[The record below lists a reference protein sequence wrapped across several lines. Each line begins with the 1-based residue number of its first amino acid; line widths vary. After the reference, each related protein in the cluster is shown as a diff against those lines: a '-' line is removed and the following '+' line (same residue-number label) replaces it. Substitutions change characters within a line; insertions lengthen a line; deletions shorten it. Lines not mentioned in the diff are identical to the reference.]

1 MFTKKSQQIIK
12 FFCENCQYK
21 SNNKKDYE
29 KHLLT
34 SKHNRL
40 TNINDFSS
48 DISMI
53 DNEFKCDECE
63 KIYKSRVGL
72 WKHKKH
78 CKKIFEDIEEDS
90 LISNTNVQN
99 LSSQIT
105 PELILSVLEQNKELT
120 NLVVEQNKAIMEL
133 AKNGQGN
140 TISNNNINS
149 NNKTFNLQFFLNET
163 CKDAMNITDFVNS
176 LKLQLSDLEN
186 VGKLGFVEGISSIIV
201 KNLQALDVHK
211 RPVHC
216 ADKKREV
223 LYIKDEDKCEKED
236 EERNKM
242 RKVIKNVAYK
252 NERLL
257 QKYKEVHPGC
267 NFSESKYSDQ
277 YSKLVIE
284 AMGGAGNNDAEKED
298 KIIQKIAK
306 EVVIDK
312 KFQCNLE
319 MN

>member
-1 MFTKKSQQIIK
+1 MEKSQSK
-12 FFCENCQYK
+12 KYLCPKCNKSYK
-21 SNNKKDYE
+21 
-29 KHLLT
+29 
-34 SKHNRL
+34 
-40 TNINDFSS
+40 
-48 DISMI
+48 
-53 DNEFKCDECE
+53 DN
-63 KIYKSRVGL
+63 SGL
-72 WKHKKH
+72 WKHKKN
-78 CKKIFEDIEEDS
+78 CKKIDYENNDYEI
-90 LISNTNVQN
+90 ITNTNTQN

-105 PELILSVLEQNKELT
+105 PELILTVLEQNKELS
-120 NLVVEQNKAIMEL
+120 NLVVEQNKTIMEL

-186 VGKLGFVEGISSIIV
+186 VGKVGFVEGISSIIV

-223 LYIKDEDKCEKED
+223 IYIKDENKWEKED
-236 EERNKM
+236 EEKNKM
-242 RKVIKNVAYK
+242 RKVIKNVACK
-252 NERLL
+252 NQRLL
-257 QKYKEVHPGC
+257 TKFKELHPGC
-267 NFSESKYSDQ
+267 NFSESKYSDH

-284 AMGGAGNNDAEKED
+284 AMGGAGNNDTEKED

-312 KFQCNLE
+312 KVYL
-319 MN
+319 

>member
-1 MFTKKSQQIIK
+1 
-12 FFCENCQYK
+12 
-21 SNNKKDYE
+21 
-29 KHLLT
+29 
-34 SKHNRL
+34 
-40 TNINDFSS
+40 
-48 DISMI
+48 
-53 DNEFKCDECE
+53 
-63 KIYKSRVGL
+63 
-72 WKHKKH
+72 
-78 CKKIFEDIEEDS
+78 
-90 LISNTNVQN
+90 
-99 LSSQIT
+99 
-105 PELILSVLEQNKELT
+105 
-120 NLVVEQNKAIMEL
+120 MEL

-163 CKDAMNITDFVNS
+163 CKDAMNITDFVDS

-223 LYIKDEDKCEKED
+223 IYIKDEDKWEKED
-236 EERNKM
+236 EERNRM

-284 AMGGAGNNDAEKED
+284 AMGGAGNNDTEKED

-312 KFQCNLE
+312 KFECNE
-319 MN
+319 